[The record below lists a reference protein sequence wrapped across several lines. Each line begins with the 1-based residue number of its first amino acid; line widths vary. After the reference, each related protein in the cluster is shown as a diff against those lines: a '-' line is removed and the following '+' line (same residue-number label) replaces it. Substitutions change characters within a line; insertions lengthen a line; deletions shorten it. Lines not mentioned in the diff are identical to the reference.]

1 MGQVASEA
9 IYFGDQ
15 KKDLWFPSVRMG
27 GVLAKQSP
35 TKKRIDIDTKLR
47 SLRAS
52 KIHPLFLVNKTP
64 LFDLQITRVMAELFW
79 CRSKALSGQVH
90 GNPKWVMS

>member
-15 KKDLWFPSVRMG
+15 KKDLWFPGVRMG

-52 KIHPLFLVNKTP
+52 KIHPLFLVNKTLESWP
-64 LFDLQITRVMAELFW
+64 SCFGVGARLSRG
-79 CRSKALSGQVH
+79 RSMGTLNGLCH
-90 GNPKWVMS
+90 NPQ